1 MIGVVAKAE
10 HLEAAAEFFELFK
23 TPWEVAVP
31 GRKYRVLLSTDDAA
45 DEYDA
50 DLVLAYGT
58 ALQPSDDQARVSL
71 ETVDG
76 SQLVEWEGTTFPLYT
91 GAAVFQGNSNAGIVK
106 VQGRDLDYRH
116 QPRDPADPPITENES
131 QRRTT
136 WRIGYN
142 LFSEVR
148 WLLTHGQP
156 AAFALTPTLELHIAL
171 LRRLLLESG
180 VSFVE
185 IPPRPGK
192 HDFVCCLTHDVDFF
206 GIRRHKWDR
215 TLAGFVYR
223 GTIGTL
229 FGLMRGRRTLAEAM
243 RNFLAVLSLPFVF
256 AGLGRDFWQPFEDYA
271 AADGNRGSTFFLA
284 PFKKLPGVAPDGTTD
299 RVRGVPY
306 AVSDITQEVAGA
318 RSPRTEFA
326 LHGIDAWRDVESGR
340 AEIAQLTTVTSSR
353 AVGVRMHWL
362 YFSSESTELLE
373 AAGFDY
379 DSTCGYNDAVGFKAG
394 TSQVFRP
401 LGRSRLMELPLSIM
415 DSAMFY
421 PGRMEMTRKAALRM
435 CRGIADEARRFG
447 GTVVINWHDRSLAPE
462 RQWNRGYRDLLT
474 EIETGGR
481 AWFATGAEAVEWF
494 RWRRS
499 IRFRTGGASNEV
511 IVETCAGKPHLPG
524 GRVAIHHAETSGRD
538 VEQHQLNAGDVVHLV
553 V

>member
-23 TPWEVAVP
+23 TPWEAAVP
-31 GRKYRVLLSTDDAA
+31 GRKYRVLLTTDDWA
-45 DEYDA
+45 EEFDA

-58 ALQPSDDQARVSL
+58 APQPGDDQAGVSP
-71 ETVDG
+71 ETIDG
-76 SQLVEWEGTTFPLYT
+76 SSLAEWEGVTFPLYT
-91 GAAVFQGNSNAGIVK
+91 GAAVFQGNAGAGILK
-106 VQGRDLDYRH
+106 VRGRAIDYRR
-116 QPRDPADPPITENES
+116 QPPADPPITENES
-131 QRRTT
+131 QHRTT

-156 AAFALTPTLELHIAL
+156 ASFALTPTLELHIAV
-171 LRRLLLESG
+171 LRRLLLQSG

-185 IPPRPGK
+185 VPPQPGK
-192 HDFVCCLTHDVDFF
+192 HEFVCCLTHDVDFF
-206 GIRRHKWDR
+206 GIKRHKWDR

-229 FGLMRGRRTLAEAM
+229 FGLLRGRRTIVEAV
-243 RNFLAVLSLPFVF
+243 RNILAVLSLPFVF
-256 AGLGRDFWQPFEDYA
+256 AGLRRDFWQPFEDYA
-271 AADGNRGSTFFLA
+271 AADGDRGSTYFLA
-284 PFKKLPGVAPDGTTD
+284 PFKKLPGVSPDGTTD
-299 RVRGVPY
+299 SVRGVPY
-306 AVSDITQEVAGA
+306 AVGDITQEIAKA
-318 RSPRTEFA
+318 QAPRTEFA

-340 AEIAQLTTVTSSR
+340 AEIAELTTATGDR
-353 AVGVRMHWL
+353 RVGVRMHWL
-362 YFSSESTELLE
+362 YFSNESTALLE

-379 DSTCGYNDAVGFKAG
+379 DSTCGYNDAIGFKAG

-401 LGRSRLMELPLSIM
+401 LGRSTLMELPLSIM

-421 PGRMEMTRKAALRM
+421 PGRMEMIRKAALQM
-435 CRGIADEARRFG
+435 CRGIVDDARRFG

-499 IRFRTGGASNEV
+499 IRFRTGDASNEV
-511 IVETCAGKPHLPG
+511 IVESCANKSNLPG
-524 GRVAIHHAETSGRD
+524 ARVAIHHAETSGRD
-538 VEQHQLNAGDVVHLV
+538 VEQVQLNAGDVVHLAL
-553 V
+553 